1 MTKWVYTLTNG
12 KALHDAICK
21 SDKQLVV
28 KCLLACYKELYAKLT
43 DEDKE
48 WRGFDIEDTIETLTY
63 YDVYNAEDDDVDYFL
78 DDFYNLCDELRAWIT
93 L

>member
-1 MTKWVYTLTNG
+1 MAKWVYTLTTG
-12 KALHDAICK
+12 KALHNAIHEE
-21 SDKQLVV
+21 DVQLVV
-28 KCLLACYKELYAKLT
+28 KCLIACYKELNSQLT

-48 WRGFDIEDTIETLTY
+48 WRGYDIEDAIETLTY
-63 YDVYNAEDDDVDYFL
+63 CDADEAEDDDIDYYL

>member
-1 MTKWVYTLTNG
+1 MSNWVYTLKTG
-12 KALHDAICK
+12 KALHEAIHEG
-21 SDKQLVV
+21 DVDLVV
-28 KCLLACYKELYAKLT
+28 KCLLVCYKELYGKLT

-48 WRGFDIEDTIETLTY
+48 WRGYDIEDAIETLTY
-63 YDVYNAEDDDVDYFL
+63 FDADEAEDDDVDYYL